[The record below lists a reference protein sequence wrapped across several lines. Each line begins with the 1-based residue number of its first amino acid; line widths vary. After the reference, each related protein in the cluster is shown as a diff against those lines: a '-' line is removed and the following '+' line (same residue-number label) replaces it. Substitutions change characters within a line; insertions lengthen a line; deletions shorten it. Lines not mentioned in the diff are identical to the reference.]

1 MPQTERAM
9 HFLNDIRPFEALR
22 SRCFVVAAVLFL
34 AAGCGE
40 TKSLPATDYAAED
53 VTDVIAEDGF
63 FLRVGSPQLSAYLDQ
78 HGLGATVARMARA
91 AARKGREC
99 HEQAHHL
106 GRMAYDR
113 VGALAIAQAS
123 HECHSGA
130 SHGATEAMFKDRG
143 TQLLETDMDEICGG
157 MVNSFY
163 VHQCLHGVGHGLMA
177 WTEYELYDALGH
189 CDRLGAQ
196 MGRESCYSGVFMEN
210 VVGGLS
216 GSMGNVTQF
225 LSDDPHY
232 PCNALDD
239 RYVRHC
245 YFYQTSRMVVLFR
258 GDFGEVA
265 DACAEVPLDATS
277 YCFLSMG
284 RDVGGRTRGNPRK
297 SIQFCAEVED
307 LLHRLLCLDGAVQDT
322 FWDPSGADDALLFC
336 RTLEDP
342 EEKNGCYRTIMAR
355 AREVLQTADERST
368 FCAAVEEPWR
378 GECGG

>member
-1 MPQTERAM
+1 MQVDLDKLSIPNGTIDFARWEICHTDGERC
-9 HFLNDIRPFEALR
+9 AL
-22 SRCFVVAAVLFL
+22 SQC
-34 AAGCGE
+34 E
-40 TKSLPATDYAAED
+40 T
-53 VTDVIAEDGF
+53 
-63 FLRVGSPQLSAYLDQ
+63 QLLAYLDQ

-91 AARKGREC
+91 ATRQGQEC

-106 GRMAYDR
+106 GRMAYER
-113 VGALAIAQAS
+113 VGATAVAEAS

-143 TQLLETDMDEICGG
+143 TELLETDIDEICGEMING
-157 MVNSFY
+157 FY
-163 VHQCLHGVGHGLMA
+163 AHQCLHGVGHGLMA

-189 CDRLGAQ
+189 CDRLQAQ

-216 GSMGNVTQF
+216 GSMGNVTRF

-297 SIQFCAEVED
+297 SIRLCTEVED
-307 LLHRLLCLDGAVQDT
+307 LRRLKG
-322 FWDPSGADDALLFC
+322 
-336 RTLEDP
+336 
-342 EEKNGCYRTIMAR
+342 
-355 AREVLQTADERST
+355 
-368 FCAAVEEPWR
+368 
-378 GECGG
+378 